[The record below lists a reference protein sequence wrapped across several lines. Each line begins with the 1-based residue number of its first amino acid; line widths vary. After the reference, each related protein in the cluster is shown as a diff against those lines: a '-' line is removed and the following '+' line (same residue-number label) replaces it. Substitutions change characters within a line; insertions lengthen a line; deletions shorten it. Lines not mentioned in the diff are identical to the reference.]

1 MPEALLLIT
10 PIEGHSSLNTHT
22 EASKQLKTIR
32 DKNLVSPAVW
42 GNKIKEHDTKE
53 PDNISGE
60 LTDEAMTR
68 NPLIGKIKQTLEK
81 F

>member
-1 MPEALLLIT
+1 MF
-10 PIEGHSSLNTHT
+10 S
-22 EASKQLKTIR
+22 
-32 DKNLVSPAVW
+32 
-42 GNKIKEHDTKE
+42 NKIKEHDTKE

-68 NPLIGKIKQTLEK
+68 NPLIGKIKQILKK